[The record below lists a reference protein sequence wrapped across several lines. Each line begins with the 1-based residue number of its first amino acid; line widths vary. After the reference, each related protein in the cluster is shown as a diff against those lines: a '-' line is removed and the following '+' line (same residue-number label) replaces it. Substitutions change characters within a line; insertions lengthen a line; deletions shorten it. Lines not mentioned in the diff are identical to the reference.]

1 MVPPG
6 VIHHL
11 LSLLSVRELC
21 KVAGTCS
28 SLREAVKEFLRHE
41 IASLHLEELMTSF
54 RERHGKGGAIGGLL
68 TQEERRILYQV
79 QGREAEERKMIQQ
92 FRMVSSGRKW
102 KAHFGQQIDRRVS
115 CASPAV
121 WIPHK
126 DNSAYFETKF
136 EHTLRREV
144 VELRTVCWLE
154 VTHLLEG
161 VGEGTWEVAIRL
173 KLTDRFTWPHQEGQ
187 MSSWKVE
194 DEEVK
199 VGRQWWRALKAATI
213 KEKLEVKERVM
224 GKELRAEIEVEEET
238 AKPTGCFPGLLCPIL
253 LSRQCTMTPT

>member
-1 MVPPG
+1 MVPPA
-6 VIHHL
+6 VIHHI

-21 KVAGTCS
+21 RVAGTCTP
-28 SLREAVKEFLRHE
+28 LKEAVKEFLRHE
-41 IASLHLEELMTSF
+41 IASMHLEELMNLF
-54 RERHGKGGAIGGLL
+54 CEKHGELL
-68 TQEERRILYQV
+68 TQEERRILLSSTG
-79 QGREAEERKMIQQ
+79 GREEERGMIEQY
-92 FRMVSSGRKW
+92 RMVSSGRKW
-102 KAHFGQQIDRRVS
+102 KAHFGQQQLRRVS

-126 DNSAYFETKF
+126 DNSAYFRTKMQ
-136 EHTLRREV
+136 EELGREV

-161 VGEGTWEVAIRL
+161 VAEGTWEVSIRL

-194 DEEVK
+194 DEEVR

-224 GKELRAEIEVEEET
+224 GKELRAELEVEEKT
-238 AKPTGCFPGLLCPIL
+238 GKPTG
-253 LSRQCTMTPT
+253 

>member
-1 MVPPG
+1 MVPPA

-11 LSLLSVRELC
+11 LSLLSVPELC
-21 KVAGTCS
+21 MVAGTCN

-41 IASLHLEELMTSF
+41 VASMHLEDLMALF
-54 RERHGKGGAIGGLL
+54 REKHGELL
-68 TQEERRILYQV
+68 TQEERRMLSSNES
-79 QGREAEERKMIQQ
+79 REEERGMSQQ
-92 FRMVSSGRKW
+92 YRMVSSGRKW
-102 KAHFGQQIDRRVS
+102 KSHFGQQLRRVS

-126 DNSAYFETKF
+126 DNSAYFRTEMQ
-136 EHTLRREV
+136 EELGREV

-161 VGEGTWEVAIRL
+161 VGQGTWEVSIRL

-194 DEEVK
+194 EEEVR

-213 KEKLEVKERVM
+213 KEKLEMKERVM

-238 AKPTGCFPGLLCPIL
+238 GKPTG
-253 LSRQCTMTPT
+253 